1 MQAKPEVMEV
11 SVSRKV
17 QHSRRA
23 EKTREGIAREEQTEL
38 GSSRED
44 RLSQVAEVS
53 GGLDLEGN
61 AKQEGNN
68 WGRKSCS
75 CCRGK

>member
-17 QHSRRA
+17 QNSRRA
-23 EKTREGIAREEQTEL
+23 EKEREGIAREEQTEL

-53 GGLDLEGN
+53 RGLDLEGKCK
-61 AKQEGNN
+61 AGGE
-68 WGRKSCS
+68 
-75 CCRGK
+75 